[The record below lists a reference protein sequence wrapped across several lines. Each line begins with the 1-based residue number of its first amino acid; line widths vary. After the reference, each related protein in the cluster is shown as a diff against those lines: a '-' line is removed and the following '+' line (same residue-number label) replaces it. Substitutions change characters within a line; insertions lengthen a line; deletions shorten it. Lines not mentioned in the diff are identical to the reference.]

1 MTKKCKRTA
10 IGLVTGF
17 ANGLFG
23 SGGGTIVVPAMER
36 FLGEE
41 EHKAHATAIAV
52 ILPLSLL
59 SLGVYLW
66 KADLGAV
73 WRIALWASAGG
84 LVGGFVGAKLLQRV
98 SGVWLHRI
106 FIHACGGSEVN
117 LMMWGV
123 AAIGFFSG
131 IISGMGIGGGT
142 ILIPALLFLTEVNQQ
157 QAQGVNLIYFI
168 PTAVVA
174 LITHHKN
181 GTLDLKTAKP
191 LALLGLAGAAAG
203 AFLAVSLE
211 SEILKKLFGGF
222 LLLMGLSEIFK
233 KKKGEDTHAKG

>member
-1 MTKKCKRTA
+1 
-10 IGLVTGF
+10 
-17 ANGLFG
+17 
-23 SGGGTIVVPAMER
+23 MER
-36 FLGEE
+36 FLKVE

-73 WRIALWASAGG
+73 WRIALWASGRGTGRWLCRGEA
-84 LVGGFVGAKLLQRV
+84 AAACQR
-98 SGVWLHRI
+98 GMAAPHFRG
-106 FIHACGGSEVN
+106 IHACGGSEVN

-157 QAQGVNLIYFI
+157 QAQGVNLII
-168 PTAVVA
+168 LSRRQLWRSLRTVKTER
-174 LITHHKN
+174 LI
-181 GTLDLKTAKP
+181 
-191 LALLGLAGAAAG
+191 
-203 AFLAVSLE
+203 
-211 SEILKKLFGGF
+211 
-222 LLLMGLSEIFK
+222 
-233 KKKGEDTHAKG
+233 

>member
-84 LVGGFVGAKLLQRV
+84 SCCSV
-98 SGVWLHRI
+98 SAGYGCT
-106 FIHACGGSEVN
+106 A
-117 LMMWGV
+117 
-123 AAIGFFSG
+123 FSG
-131 IISGMGIGGGT
+131 HSC
-142 ILIPALLFLTEVNQQ
+142 LRRQ
-157 QAQGVNLIYFI
+157 
-168 PTAVVA
+168 
-174 LITHHKN
+174 
-181 GTLDLKTAKP
+181 
-191 LALLGLAGAAAG
+191 
-203 AFLAVSLE
+203 
-211 SEILKKLFGGF
+211 
-222 LLLMGLSEIFK
+222 
-233 KKKGEDTHAKG
+233 